1 MRPHAQNF
9 SAVTTRSPSLAFLAL
24 LLAWTVS
31 PAVAAAPAPAASE
44 PLPGVASPAPPVLAA
59 GVSLGLTE
67 MFELIKQDSPRLRAL
82 QTEIDLARGEGKA
95 AKVLPNPV
103 LNLAIL
109 YLNSGFNQNGV
120 ATYYANVALPL
131 LVGGQRRFRVKSA
144 NAWTRA
150 AEAGVHQ
157 GYLELAAEGRALH
170 VDLLAA
176 QQRVGLYDAA
186 LAELAALE
194 SFAQGRQTAGLA
206 SEIEVLRI
214 SMTAASWQSRRIEAV
229 TAREDLSARL
239 AALVGRPN
247 WRPWAAGEFAP
258 VGVEPDA
265 ALWAEVERTQPAI
278 EAARRREAHAVQG
291 IALARREAVPVP
303 SLMAGTVVIQNYY
316 SASTTVGLTVPIPV
330 FDWGQGLRARAEAR
344 AIASKREREAVSAE
358 VEAELV
364 RAAQVLKLRRDALGD
379 YEARVVAQAER
390 MRSLA
395 DDAFRAGK
403 AEPADLVEA
412 AELRFDALLGQV
424 DLKVALMQAE
434 VDLLTAAGRVEEVR

>member
-1 MRPHAQNF
+1 MTRPQH
-9 SAVTTRSPSLAFLAL
+9 LAPLAL
-24 LLAWTVS
+24 LLAAWS
-31 PAVAAAPAPAASE
+31 SLPAAAAAPIVNPSEPPPRAAEPPAPAKPPA
-44 PLPGVASPAPPVLAA
+44 LAPGERDR
-59 GVSLGLTE
+59 LGLAE
-67 MFELIKQDSPRLRAL
+67 LFELIKQDSPRFRAL
-82 QTEIDLARGEGKA
+82 QTEVDIAQGEGKA

-120 ATYYANVALPL
+120 ATYYANVSLPL

-176 QQRVGLYDAA
+176 QQRVALYDAA
-186 LAELAALE
+186 LAELSALE
-194 SFAQGRQTAGLA
+194 GFAQGRQTADFV

-214 SMTAASWQSRRIEAV
+214 SMTAAGWQSRRIEAV
-229 TAREDLSARL
+229 TNREDLSARL
-239 AALVGRPN
+239 AALVGRPG

-258 VGVEPDA
+258 IGVGPDS
-265 ALWAEVERTQPAI
+265 ALWAEVELRQPAI

-291 IALARREAVPVP
+291 IALARREGVPVP

-316 SASTTVGLTVPIPV
+316 SVSTTVGLVVPIPM

-358 VEAELV
+358 VEASLI
-364 RAAQVLKLRRDALGD
+364 RAAQALKLRREALSA
-379 YEARVVAQAER
+379 YELRVLASAER
-390 MRSLA
+390 MRTLA
-395 DDAFRAGK
+395 DEAFRAGK

-424 DLKVALMQAE
+424 DLQAAVMRAE
-434 VDLLTAAGRVEEVR
+434 VDLLAAAGRVEEVP